1 MPRKR
6 AAMVHTAVQLERQK
20 PMNATS
26 LLEIAVPDAPPAGL
40 TAPILLVERPDEL
53 RQSRRLLLSC
63 IHPGVQVAD
72 NPSRVFAYSPDTSFH
87 LIVIDLQERISAE
100 HIAFYAR
107 RRWPGA
113 KILLLGRSC
122 GEFQDSLY
130 DEIVDPC
137 CNPVGFVEAGRRL
150 LTGGAHP
157 AQQRSR

>member
-1 MPRKR
+1 
-6 AAMVHTAVQLERQK
+6 
-20 PMNATS
+20 MNATS
-26 LLEIAVPDAPPAGL
+26 LLAIATPENPPAGA
-40 TAPILLVERPDEL
+40 TAPILLVERADEL
-53 RQSRRLLLSC
+53 RHSRRLLLSC

-72 NPSRVFAYSPDTSFH
+72 DPSSVFGYSPDTSFR
-87 LIVIDLQERISAE
+87 LIVVDLRDHVSAE

-137 CNPVGFVEAGRRL
+137 CNPVGFVEVSRRL
-150 LTGGAHP
+150 LTGGAHRT
-157 AQQRSR
+157 AQRS